1 MTKAINR
8 PGKVAEMALEA
19 ATVNKPDVDFSSV
32 RFAVQDAINTGKIK
46 KEVVPDIDQFINK
59 YIDQN
64 VLKELKKEGS
74 SPN

>member
-1 MTKAINR
+1 
-8 PGKVAEMALEA
+8 MALEA

-59 YIDQN
+59 YIDQK
-64 VLKELKKEGS
+64 VLKELKKEVGL
-74 SPN
+74 P